1 MKDNF
6 NVLIERKMFLLAET
20 GKMLTLGTSEEG
32 IRFWMQ

>member
-6 NVLIERKMFLLAET
+6 NVLIERKMLLLAET
-20 GKMLTLGTSEEG
+20 GQMLTLGKSEER